1 MPSLQLGCYLL
12 PLSLTH
18 THTLSH
24 THSVISAL
32 STMSCS
38 PSTQTDM
45 RAAGNQQSG
54 TMSLRVSTLEE
65 LLEQQEV
72 GSESDSSLDWAHC
85 TAKE

>member
-12 PLSLTH
+12 PHTRTH
-18 THTLSH
+18 THT
-24 THSVISAL
+24 VISAL

-38 PSTQTDM
+38 QSTQTDM
-45 RAAGNQQSG
+45 RAASNQQSG

-72 GSESDSSLDWAHC
+72 G
-85 TAKE
+85 